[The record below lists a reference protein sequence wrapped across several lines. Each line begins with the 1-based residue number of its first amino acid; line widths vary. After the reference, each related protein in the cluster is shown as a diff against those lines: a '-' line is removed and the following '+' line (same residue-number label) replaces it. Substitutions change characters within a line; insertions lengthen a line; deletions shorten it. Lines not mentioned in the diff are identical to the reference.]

1 MMRASVLALI
11 LTAGP
16 AMAQQGGDPANG
28 ERLWR
33 QCAACH
39 QVGEG
44 ATNRVGPALNGI
56 FDQPAAA
63 VEGFRYSAPL
73 MRSAANGLVWTYDTL
88 DAFIEN
94 PRQLVSGTRMSFRGI
109 ADPAD
114 RADVLAYLR
123 QFSADPAN
131 IPEASPTDV
140 AVDHSVAPEVLAIVG
155 DPAYGEYL
163 SSECTACHQASG
175 GADGIPSIVAWPTE
189 DFVVAMHAY
198 KDGIRPHP
206 VMQMMAKRLSNE
218 EIAALAAYFGGL

>member
-1 MMRASVLALI
+1 MRKLIALMILA
-11 LTAGP
+11 AGP
-16 AMAQQGGDPANG
+16 VAAQQGGDPENG

-33 QCAACH
+33 QCQACH
-39 QVGEG
+39 QVGDG
-44 ATNRVGPALNGI
+44 ARNRVGPILNGI

-73 MRSAANGLVWTYDTL
+73 TRAAANGLVWNYETL
-88 DAFIEN
+88 DAFLEN

-109 ADPAD
+109 EDPDD

-140 AVDHSVAPEVLAIVG
+140 TVDHSVAPEVLAIVG

-189 DFVVAMHAY
+189 DFVIAMHAY
-198 KDGIRPHP
+198 KEGIRLHP